1 MLNHAGPSSHYN
13 SNTRA
18 MCKGLV
24 SGVDRD
30 GYRAHFESFGAVD
43 DVYIPANGTRDMAFI
58 T

>member
-1 MLNHAGPSSHYN
+1 
-13 SNTRA
+13 